1 MGNSQI
7 SGGLGWLDTDVFSI
21 RAKAA
26 GPADPAQLREMLQT
40 LLAERFQLKIRREMK
55 EVPAM
60 ALVVAKKPKEGS
72 LTPADGTDCKPLGAP
87 NNPCGQLSAST
98 ARIVGR
104 KVTIAQIAQMLTALA
119 QRRVID
125 QTGLKGVYDIK
136 IELAAD
142 PSAAGSQTEMME
154 QGLANIISGLESQ
167 LGFKTETIKWQD
179 PVIVVERAEKP
190 AEN

>member
-1 MGNSQI
+1 
-7 SGGLGWLDTDVFSI
+7 
-21 RAKAA
+21 
-26 GPADPAQLREMLQT
+26 
-40 LLAERFQLKIRREMK
+40 
-55 EVPAM
+55 
-60 ALVVAKKPKEGS
+60 
-72 LTPADGTDCKPLGAP
+72 
-87 NNPCGQLSAST
+87 
-98 ARIVGR
+98 
-104 KVTIAQIAQMLTALA
+104 MLTALA

-136 IELAAD
+136 IELAVD
-142 PSAAGSQTEMME
+142 PNAVGSQTEMME